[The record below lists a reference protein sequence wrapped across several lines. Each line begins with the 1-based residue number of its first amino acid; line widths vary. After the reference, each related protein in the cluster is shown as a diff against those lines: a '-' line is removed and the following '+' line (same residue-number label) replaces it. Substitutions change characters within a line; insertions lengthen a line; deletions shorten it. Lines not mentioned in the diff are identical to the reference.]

1 MKNRL
6 PYALSALLV
15 AACGSSE
22 TTVRTSPPP
31 DSMAAMS
38 AAGKS
43 ARPSDAAQAPAAAAS
58 ATGPRLEWRG
68 AMQDDWLSWRG
79 PGQDGVA
86 HDERPPAAIDQAQAL
101 WSVPLK
107 GRGTP
112 VIADGLVYAM
122 VYTGE
127 DATCLEELVCLDE
140 RDGSVL
146 WRDAFPDFLS
156 DVVYSRY
163 AISSPTIDP
172 ETGNVYCQTHAG
184 RLAAYTRG
192 GKKLWE
198 RSMMEEYGKLTFPNG
213 RTGAPL
219 VVDDK
224 VIVHVVNANWGP
236 LARAADRFF
245 AFDKHTGECL
255 WGNATPG
262 DTPIDNSFS
271 MPVVEERGGRH
282 VLYAE
287 TGCGFVVCL
296 DVETGECLWRF
307 RMATGA
313 AQAAPLLHGEL
324 LIAIHGGEN
333 LDSSTQGRMV
343 ALRRPAVPAAGPKGI
358 AELEPSVEAWR
369 ADIEAFSS
377 SPVLAAGRVYQTD
390 EDGELW
396 CLEADTGRE
405 LWKKKLAPDQVHASP
420 LYAGGK
426 LYVPMNN
433 GSFWILGVGGAE
445 PEVLDQEQFEGNI
458 LGAPAIANGRLYV
471 QTTEGLWCFGTRV
484 ERKDEPLA
492 ARPGRGAP
500 GAPTKLQVVP
510 GDFALEAGHTVKLR
524 ARTLDAAGR
533 VVADPA
539 TGVTFSNDF
548 GLEEVEPGLW
558 RATRAGAGT
567 IKAAAAGL
575 EGQARA
581 RVMPTLP
588 WSMDFEDVTLDQP
601 KPDAPAEERFGLVPA
616 HWLSARPKWDVRER
630 DGGKVLSRVMTNP
643 LLQRTI
649 TLIGSPDDANYTVA
663 ADMMVE
669 GNRRLMSSV
678 GLVNQRYLV
687 QLRGNYQDIEIS
699 SNFESLKVNTPFPI
713 VPGTWYSL
721 ETRVD
726 LQSDGTAIVRAR
738 CWPRGE
744 ARPAAWTLEVPH
756 THAHKNG
763 GAGVYGFTPQS
774 RFKVHID
781 NLKVTPNE

>member
-1 MKNRL
+1 MNILRCAS
-6 PYALSALLV
+6 PALLL
-15 AACGSSE
+15 AACGSSD
-22 TTVRTSPPP
+22 TTVRTEPPP

-38 AAGKS
+38 AAAK
-43 ARPSDAAQAPAAAAS
+43 QATEPPTTS
-58 ATGPRLEWRG
+58 GSRLAWRG
-68 AMQDDWLSWRG
+68 EMQDDLLSWRG
-79 PGQDGVA
+79 PGQDGVSP
-86 HDERPPAAIDQAQAL
+86 DGSPPATIDQAKAL
-101 WSVPLK
+101 WNVPFK

-127 DATCLEELVCLDE
+127 DSTCMEELVCLDE
-140 RDGSVL
+140 RDGSVV

-184 RLAAYTRG
+184 RLAAYTRD

-224 VIVHVVNANWGP
+224 LIVHVVNANWGT

-245 AFDKHTGECL
+245 AFDKKTGECI

-262 DTPIDNSFS
+262 ESPIDNSFS

-324 LIAIHGGEN
+324 LIAVHGGEN
-333 LDSSTQGRMV
+333 LDNSTQGRMV
-343 ALRRPAVPAAGPKGI
+343 ALRRPEVPAAGPKGI
-358 AELEPSVEAWR
+358 LELEHSVEVWR

-396 CLEADTGRE
+396 CLDADTGRE

-420 LYAGGK
+420 LYAAGK

-433 GSFWILGVGGAE
+433 GSFWILGVSGNE
-445 PEVLDQEQFEGNI
+445 PEVLDEEQFEGNI

-471 QTTEGLWCFGTRV
+471 QTTEGLWCFGSDVQYPDRPV
-484 ERKDEPLA
+484 AR
-492 ARPGRGAP
+492 RPGRGAA
-500 GAPTKLQVVP
+500 GAPVRLQVVP
-510 GDFALEAGHTVKLR
+510 GDFALEAGQTVKLR

-539 TGVTFSNDF
+539 PGVTFSNDL
-548 GLEEVEPGLW
+548 GLEDVEPGLW
-558 RATRAGAGT
+558 RATRAAAGT
-567 IKAAAAGL
+567 IKAMAAGL
-575 EGQARA
+575 EGQARV

-588 WSMDFEDVTLDQP
+588 WSMDFEDVAIDQP
-601 KPDAPAEERFGLVPA
+601 KADAPAEERFGLAPA
-616 HWLSARPKWDVRER
+616 PWLCVRPRWDVRER
-630 DGGKVLSRVMTNP
+630 DGSKVLSRVMTNP
-643 LLQRTI
+643 LLQRAI
-649 TLIGSPDDANYTVA
+649 TLIGSPNDSSYTVA
-663 ADMMVE
+663 ADVMVE

-687 QLRGNYQDIEIS
+687 QLRGNYQDIEVS
-699 SNFESLKVNTPFPI
+699 SNFESLKVNTPFPV
-713 VPGTWYSL
+713 VPGKWYSL

-726 LQSDGTAIVRAR
+726 VQSDGSTLVRAR
-738 CWPRGE
+738 CWERGTE
-744 ARPAAWTLEVPH
+744 KPAAWTIEVPH
-756 THAHKNG
+756 QNG
-763 GAGVYGFTPQS
+763 HHRGAAGIYGFTPQS
-774 RFKVHID
+774 RFKVHLD
-781 NLKVTPNE
+781 NLHVTPHE